1 MGPDTGPN
9 LLGLVSGEKPARQ
22 YNSELLV
29 KSKSYYTLT
38 LSKLNPMLV
47 PKTSRD
53 SRPAL
58 VHEATRH
65 SKEGLGG
72 QSQHPGEESG
82 QTGHDPG
89 HSLAAEAEAGQGQDA
104 GCQKTTLVGH
114 GNLPVCG
121 KPEVRGGTALLHI

>member
-1 MGPDTGPN
+1 
-9 LLGLVSGEKPARQ
+9 
-22 YNSELLV
+22 
-29 KSKSYYTLT
+29 
-38 LSKLNPMLV
+38 MLV
-47 PKTSRD
+47 PETSRD

-58 VHEATRH
+58 VHEATSH
-65 SKEGLGG
+65 SEEGLGG

-121 KPEVRGGTALLHI
+121 KPEVRGGIAKIQLESPKEDKKRQGVTMELLKLKNSFFCPVTA